1 MVDGKKRKKSRRNF
15 WNHPFLPLA
24 LLLAFLAVIALFW
37 GNISWIVNA
46 NVWRQI
52 LSDAFP
58 QFFPR
63 PYVLVV
69 KNPTLISGTPEVD
82 NKPAIKSPGGGNS
95 SGTAA
100 QKPRRDMLTIPG
112 INITAPIITAKTDDP
127 EVISGLLDSGVVLY
141 PGSAP
146 FGESG
151 QTVILGHSAPAG
163 WPKIKYEWVFSKIS
177 ELEEGDMVVV
187 TYDNITRYY
196 KVAGSQI
203 VNPKDGVPA
212 PTVEGNSLILVS
224 CWPPG
229 KDTKR
234 IAVEAEL

>member
-1 MVDGKKRKKSRRNF
+1 MANTKKRKKTRWRF
-15 WNHPFLPLA
+15 WSSPFLPLA
-24 LLLAFLAVIALFW
+24 LLLAFLALMALFW
-37 GNISWIVNA
+37 GNISWVVNA
-46 NVWRQI
+46 NIWRQI

-58 QFFPR
+58 QIFPR

-82 NKPAIKSPGGGNS
+82 NKPAIKSPS
-95 SGTAA
+95 VA

-112 INITAPIITAKTDDP
+112 INVTAPIITAKTDDP

-146 FGESG
+146 FGGSG

-163 WPKIKYEWVFSKIS
+163 WPKIKYEWVFSKIN
-177 ELEEGDMVVV
+177 ELEKGDMVVV

-196 KVAGSQI
+196 KVAGSRI
-203 VNPKDGVPA
+203 IDPKTGVPA
-212 PTVEGNSLILVS
+212 PTVEGNSLMLIS

-229 KDTKR
+229 KNTKR